1 MTGPY
6 EQALTNLAD
15 AGDPFSVPASAN
27 LVEKLATLREVV
39 AAAADRPGIEGD
51 AADAAEKMFRVGTKT
66 IGEQMA
72 YLEGTLTDALNQAN
86 GLRQAARE
94 KLAALPDGA
103 LSSGQEFAVRGAA
116 VGTIL
121 FLGPISLLAGEGAV
135 QAFNGLLAERRE
147 ARAQADF
154 TAISQT
160 MNTMAPPAPPAPGF
174 LERGREFP
182 KGEPDLGTPPSS
194 GGTGGRGHD
203 GGFDSADGR
212 PAPVPRNPHP
222 VDGLPKASPIPPHL
236 LPPPDDPRG
245 RGIDLGLVPPHH
257 SPPTPDGSV
266 SGIGISPGHVPGSIG
281 GSVPSGISGAG
292 TGLGSALSAG
302 LVAGGGG
309 AAALRRLSP
318 GMGSPTAATGRTI
331 RGTGGLLGRSG
342 SAATRAGLSARPAI
356 GFPGAGGTAGATG
369 TSGNG
374 TSAAAGSRTAT
385 APAGT
390 RAPGPNA
397 AAAGSRAA
405 TAHAGAGGTS
415 GAAGAHGAGGMGGA
429 SRSDRRTERR
439 GLGGPIAPRVDDD
452 EEAAPRSEN
461 AAAGSRD
468 G

>member
-27 LVEKLATLREVV
+27 LVEKLATLRKVV

-51 AADAAEKMFRVGTKT
+51 AADAAEKMFRVGAKT

-72 YLEGTLTDALNQAN
+72 YLEGTLTDALNLAN
-86 GLRQAARE
+86 GLRRAAQE

-116 VGTIL
+116 VGTTL

-135 QAFNGLLAERRE
+135 RAFNGLLAQRRE
-147 ARAQADF
+147 AQAQADF
-154 TAISQT
+154 TTISQT

-236 LPPPDDPRG
+236 LPPPDDPSG
-245 RGIDLGLVPPHH
+245 PGIDLALVPPHH
-257 SPPTPDGSV
+257 APPTPDGSV
-266 SGIGISPGHVPGSIG
+266 SGISPGHVPGTIG

-292 TGLGSALSAG
+292 TGLGSGLSAG
-302 LVAGGGG
+302 LIAGGGG
-309 AAALRRLSP
+309 AAALRRLSS
-318 GMGSPTAATGRTI
+318 GTGSRTAATGRTI
-331 RGTGGLLGRSG
+331 HGSGGLLGRSG
-342 SAATRAGLSARPAI
+342 SAATAPGPSVRPGI
-356 GFPGAGGTAGATG
+356 GSPNAGGTAGTA
-369 TSGNG
+369 GNG
-374 TSAAAGSRTAT
+374 TNAAAGSRAAT
-385 APAGT
+385 TPAAT
-390 RAPGPNA
+390 NAPGANA

-429 SRSDRRTERR
+429 SRSDRHTERR

-452 EEAAPRSEN
+452 EEAAPRPEN